1 MNSLAS
7 SRHAD
12 MVAIDGH
19 VASASWAAG
28 KIWRVAFKPLDED
41 R

>member
-1 MNSLAS
+1 
-7 SRHAD
+7 

-19 VASASWAAG
+19 VAGTAWAAG